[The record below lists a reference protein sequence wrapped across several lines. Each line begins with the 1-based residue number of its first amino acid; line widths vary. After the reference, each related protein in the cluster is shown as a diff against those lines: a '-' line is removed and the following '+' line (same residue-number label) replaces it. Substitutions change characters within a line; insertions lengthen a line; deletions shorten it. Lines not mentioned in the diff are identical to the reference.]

1 MASQYTH
8 WMVCSTAGTSKHRL
22 CKMFVILLPGTV
34 ALYNFSSSVCSDYM
48 MIFCL
53 AFGNDDGK
61 YSNFIGTLDQT
72 GGNVSL
78 SRKVS
83 FVRMKHLPYVIFY
96 VVDTFVFSGNLINII
111 FCAIGVAIVI
121 KPLLLLT
128 QHSSNGYCSQRSSH
142 DAIML
147 F

>member
-78 SRKVS
+78 SRKGVFRTNETFAVCNILCS
-83 FVRMKHLPYVIFY
+83 RYFCIFRKFDQYHLLCYWSRHRHQTPP
-96 VVDTFVFSGNLINII
+96 TFNPTF
-111 FCAIGVAIVI
+111 F
-121 KPLLLLT
+121 KWLLLSTVL
-128 QHSSNGYCSQRSSH
+128 S
-142 DAIML
+142 
-147 F
+147 